1 MTGADLLCAELE
13 AAGVECVFGVPG
25 TQNIPLYEALR
36 RSGLRS
42 VVATHELAASF
53 MAGAYFRASG
63 RVAPLV
69 TIPGPGF
76 TYALTGLAEALHDSA
91 AVLHLVG
98 APPVGNP
105 RFQFQA
111 LDQRAIASPM
121 VKGALMIERAEEI
134 PARVAEALDLALLG
148 EPGPVLLEWSPG
160 VLTAGPSGPL
170 VRPPRGRAPSPPS
183 PQVDELRSLLVGARR
198 PVLLVGQGSAEAA
211 PLVQQLAERF
221 PAPVL
226 TTCSG
231 RGVLPEDHELSLAF
245 DYPRGDVGR
254 LNGLLETADLV
265 VALGARL
272 SSAST
277 YDFALKIPP
286 DRLVHVD
293 ASEETLGATYPARLL
308 IAGTVE
314 VVLEAV
320 LAGLDPGD
328 SPASQWTAA
337 EVREHRRD
345 LRTTASYAIPEPIV
359 HGVDPPTAATFFAA
373 LGRALPRNGIV
384 VADSGLHQLLARR
397 HLEVPAPRGLIV
409 PSDFQSMGFALPAAI
424 GAHLAVPERPI
435 VALVGD
441 GGLAMSGMELLTA
454 VQERIPLTV
463 VVFNDGWLNL
473 IRVAQLRTFGHATG
487 VDRRNPDFAT
497 LAAAVGARF
506 ARVEGN
512 AEEALREALASKD
525 VTLIELRVGD
535 SGAMRRALAQGL
547 ARGAA
552 TAAIGPEAVAW
563 LKRRLGRG

>member
-13 AAGVECVFGVPG
+13 AAGVTCVFGVPG

-98 APPVGNP
+98 APPPGNP
-105 RFQFQA
+105 RSQFQG
-111 LDQRAIASPM
+111 LDQRAIASPL
-121 VKGALMIERAEEI
+121 VKGVRRIERPDEI
-134 PARVAEALDLALLG
+134 PARVAEALDLAVLG
-148 EPGPVLLEWSPG
+148 EPGPVLLEWLPG
-160 VLTAGPSGPL
+160 ALAAAPSGPL
-170 VRPPRGRAPSPPS
+170 ARPPRGRAPSPP
-183 PQVDELRSLLVGARR
+183 PAQVDELRSLLVEARR
-198 PVLLVGQGSAEAA
+198 PVLLVGQGAAEAA
-211 PLVQQLAERF
+211 PLVQRLAEWL
-221 PAPVL
+221 PAPVV

-245 DYPRGDVGR
+245 DFPRGDVGR
-254 LNGLLETADLV
+254 LSGFLRAADLV
-265 VALGARL
+265 LVLGARL

-277 YDFALKIPP
+277 WDFALEIPA
-286 DRLVHVD
+286 DRLVQVD
-293 ASEETLGATYPARLL
+293 ASEEVLGASYPGRLL
-308 IAGTVE
+308 VASTVE
-314 VVLEAV
+314 LTLDRVL
-320 LAGLDPGD
+320 GGISPGD
-328 SPASQWTAA
+328 TSASHWTAA
-337 EVREHRRD
+337 EVREHRRE
-345 LRTTASYAIPEPIV
+345 LRTTASHAIPEPIV
-359 HGVDPPTAATFFAA
+359 HGVEPPEASAFFAVLA
-373 LGRALPRNGIV
+373 RSLPRNGIV

-397 HLEVPAPRGLIV
+397 HLEVLAPRGLIV

-424 GAHLAVPERPI
+424 GAHLGAPDRPI

-473 IRVAQLRTFGHATG
+473 IRIAQLRTFGHATG
-487 VDRRNPDFAT
+487 VERRNPDFGA

-512 AEEALREALASKD
+512 AQEAVDAALGSRD

-535 SGAMRRALAQGL
+535 SGAMRRARARGL
-547 ARGAA
+547 ARGVA
-552 TAAIGPEAVAW
+552 TAAMGPEAVAW
-563 LKRRLGRG
+563 LKRHRGRA